1 MTGQFDLTGQPPA
14 LLCGLEIMGYFARI
28 NKVVIFDIV
37 QPACLQVGKFV
48 GVIFRQRIDWL
59 FVIENA
65 MGGVGD
71 GGIAVIYM
79 GKPKKRLTNL
89 GQSLTFAVLVCG

>member
-1 MTGQFDLTGQPPA
+1 MTGQSDLTGQPPA
-14 LLCGLEIMGYFARI
+14 LLCWLEIMGYFACI

-37 QPACLQVGKFV
+37 QPACLQSGKFV

-89 GQSLTFAVLVCG
+89 GQPLAFAVLVCW

>member
-14 LLCGLEIMGYFARI
+14 LLCGLEIMGYFVRI
-28 NKVVIFDIV
+28 NKIVIFDIV
-37 QPACLQVGKFV
+37 KPACLQGGKFV
-48 GVIFRQRIDWL
+48 GVIFQQRIDWL

-71 GGIAVIYM
+71 GGIAGAGCRV
-79 GKPKKRLTNL
+79 
-89 GQSLTFAVLVCG
+89 QV